1 MPTLCPPTNET
12 VHHLLQLCNTT
23 QNIPYCWQ
31 EKTDGVDRFH
41 PGVSLVSVSKQMSAN
56 FFEVW
61 NLSFS
66 MFPQC
71 FPVCVHVC
79 LLSSLVIERNDSH

>member
-41 PGVSLVSVSKQMSAN
+41 PGVSLVSVSKQMSVD
-56 FFEVW
+56 FFLGLESKFLNV
-61 NLSFS
+61 SPMFS
-66 MFPQC
+66 SMC
-71 FPVCVHVC
+71 ACVST
-79 LLSSLVIERNDSH
+79 LLSCGRAQ